1 MKQQNSALSR
11 RGFLTRLAALG
22 GAGAVYHGLTTLG
35 LLAVPPAYA
44 GIPAYPAD
52 IGKGRRVAILGA
64 GMAGLTA
71 ALLLARA
78 GFEVKVIEAN
88 RHIGG
93 RSLTV
98 RPGDSYA
105 EVGREAMVCRFDDGL
120 YLNAGPGR
128 IPHHH
133 TAVLEY
139 CRELGVAMEPYIFAS
154 RANLLQSDK
163 AFGGQP
169 IQLRRIKHDLRGQL
183 AEMLAKVPDPAALDA
198 TLGPADR
205 SAFLEMLR
213 EFGALQSQGG
223 GLVYR
228 GSNRAGYAIPPGAA
242 RTPGTLNPEIEL
254 KALLDS
260 DFWKKGLFNDMV
272 DYWQTS
278 LMQPV
283 GGMDMIVQG
292 LWRAAVPGG
301 RTVRD
306 LVVTESPVA
315 EVANT
320 ATGVRVVHANGT
332 EVADFCISTMAPSLL
347 AKVKNNFT
355 PAYAGALRRIQDA
368 AAFKLGWQATRRFW
382 EEDDQIYGGISWTDH
397 PVTQIWYPSDGFFAK
412 TGVLT
417 GAYNNGA
424 TAELFGRLPHDGRV
438 ALALEGGE
446 KLHPG
451 FSNWVYR
458 DRALSIAWQNMPH
471 FAGGWQNNPPEA
483 DPDAYFRLTVPEGN
497 VMLAGDFLSYW
508 WGWKE
513 GAIRSADL
521 AVEAIVARV
530 GAGAGTVRQ

>member
-1 MKQQNSALSR
+1 MNETGQGMSR
-11 RGFLTRLAALG
+11 RSLLRKLAALG
-22 GAGAVYHGLTTLG
+22 GAGAAYHALTTLG
-35 LLAVPPAYA
+35 LLAVPPAHA
-44 GIPAYPAD
+44 GIPVRPAE
-52 IGKGRRVAILGA
+52 IGAGRSVVILGA

-71 ALLLARA
+71 ALQLARA
-78 GFEVKVIEAN
+78 GFDVKVVEAN
-88 RHIGG
+88 ARIGG

-98 RPGDSYA
+98 RPGDRYA
-105 EVGREAMVCRFDDGL
+105 ETGREAMVCRFDDGL

-133 TAVLEY
+133 TAILEY

-163 AFGGQP
+163 AFGGRP
-169 IQLRRIKHDLRGQL
+169 IQLRRIKHDLRGRL
-183 AEMLAKVPDPAALDA
+183 SEMLAKVSDPAALDGSLTA
-198 TLGPADR
+198 EDR
-205 SAFLEMLR
+205 SRFQEMLGQ
-213 EFGALQSQGG
+213 FGALERQGDR
-223 GLVYR
+223 LAYR
-228 GSNRAGYAIPPGAA
+228 GSNRAGYAVPPGAGLN
-242 RTPGTLNPEIEL
+242 PGTLHPDLEL
-254 KALLDS
+254 KTLLDS
-260 DFWKKGLFNDMV
+260 DFWRQGLFNDMT

-278 LMQPV
+278 LLQPV
-283 GGMDMIVQG
+283 GGMDMIVKG
-292 LWRAAVPGG
+292 LLDAAIPGG

-315 EVANT
+315 EVMNT
-320 ATGVRVVHANGT
+320 DTGVAVRHANGL
-332 EVADFCISTMAPSLL
+332 EEASFCISTMAPSRL
-347 AKVKNNFT
+347 ARVANNFR
-355 PAYAGALRRIQDA
+355 PAYVDALGRIEDA
-368 AAFKLGWQATRRFW
+368 PAFKLGWQATRRFW

-397 PVTQIWYPSDGFFAK
+397 PITQIWYPSNEFFGE

-424 TAELFGRLPHDGRV
+424 TAERFGTLSHPERV

-451 FSNWVYR
+451 FSGWVHR

-471 FAGGWQNNPPEA
+471 FPGGWQNNPPGR
-483 DPDAYFRLTVPEGN
+483 DPDAYARLTVPEGN
-497 VMLAGDFLSYW
+497 VLLAGDFLSYW

-530 GAGAGTVRQ
+530 TP